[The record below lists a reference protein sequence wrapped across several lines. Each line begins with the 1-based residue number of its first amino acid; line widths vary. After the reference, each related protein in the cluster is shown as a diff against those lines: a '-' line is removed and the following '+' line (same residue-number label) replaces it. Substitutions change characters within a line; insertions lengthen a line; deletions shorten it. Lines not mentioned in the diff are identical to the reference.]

1 MPTNFEID
9 NITASSGNFS
19 VGLRVNSIDVS
30 VSGHTHTSSDI
41 TNFNNSVSGLVSGV
55 YAPLSGKLNQF
66 ASTTSAE
73 LFSVIS
79 NETGSGLLVFNTN
92 PTFSGSITVP
102 TGNISQTLIVGNN
115 TLTST
120 DILNMINSTNLYLW
134 SNFR

>member
-1 MPTNFEID
+1 MSTQLEIN
-9 NITASSGNFS
+9 NIIANSGNFTS
-19 VGLRVNSIDVS
+19 SLQVNGTGVSI
-30 VSGHTHTSSDI
+30 SGHTHTSSQISD
-41 TNFNNSVSGLVSGV
+41 FNSSVSGLVSGV

-79 NETGSGLLVFNTN
+79 DDTGSGLLVFNTN

-120 DILNMINSTNLYLW
+120 DTLNIINSANLYLW

>member
-9 NITASSGNFS
+9 NITASSGNFTS
-19 VGLRVNSIDVS
+19 SLQLNGTGVSI
-30 VSGHTHTSSDI
+30 SGHTHTSSNI
-41 TNFNNSVSGLVSGV
+41 TDFNNSVSGLVSGV

-79 NETGSGLLVFNTN
+79 NDTGSGLLVFNTN
-92 PTFSGSITVP
+92 PVFSGSITAP
-102 TGNISQTLIVGNN
+102 TGNFTSNLQVGSTN
-115 TLTST
+115 LTT
-120 DILNMINSTNLYLW
+120 NDLVNIINSTNLYLW